1 MFFQLKVNKSER
13 CHNLGPGRTLRG
25 IFAATAHLGA
35 RFSCYF
41 HILFTSRT
49 FVYIVEALCLW
60 KDLCSWKN
68 QKRKKVLGKM
78 KKKKGAVRGKK
89 EYRSVKRRKKI
100 FVKATSSSGASRW
113 RPDFEQRIRRQTK
126 ICHT

>member
-1 MFFQLKVNKSER
+1 MYFQQKVNKSER
-13 CHNLGPGRTLRG
+13 CHNLGPGRILRG

-35 RFSCYF
+35 RFSFYF
-41 HILFTSRT
+41 HILFSSRT

>member
-1 MFFQLKVNKSER
+1 MYFQLKVNKSER
-13 CHNLGPGRTLRG
+13 CQNLGPGRTLRG

-68 QKRKKVLGKM
+68 QKWKKVLGKM
-78 KKKKGAVRGKK
+78 KKKRGRKKK
-89 EYRSVKRRKKI
+89 ERVPFCQEKGKNF

>member
-1 MFFQLKVNKSER
+1 MYFQLKVNKSER
-13 CHNLGPGRTLRG
+13 CHNLGPGRILRG

-49 FVYIVEALCLW
+49 FVYIVEALYLW

-78 KKKKGAVRGKK
+78 KKKRGRKKK
-89 EYRSVKRRKKI
+89 ERVPFCQEKEKNFCES
-100 FVKATSSSGASRW
+100 
-113 RPDFEQRIRRQTK
+113 D
-126 ICHT
+126 

>member
-1 MFFQLKVNKSER
+1 MYFELKVNKSER

-78 KKKKGAVRGKK
+78 KKKRGRKRK
-89 EYRSVKRRKKI
+89 ERVPFCQEKEKI

>member
-1 MFFQLKVNKSER
+1 MYFQLKVNKSER
-13 CHNLGPGRTLRG
+13 CHNLGPGRILRG

-78 KKKKGAVRGKK
+78 KKKRGRKRKK

>member
-1 MFFQLKVNKSER
+1 MYFQLKVNKSER
-13 CHNLGPGRTLRG
+13 CHNLGPGRTLRE

-35 RFSCYF
+35 HFSCYF

-89 EYRSVKRRKKI
+89 EYRSVKRRKNI